1 MFFKI
6 RRLRTRLEL
15 VFTVLKPDR
24 NVSAVWLSPGFRLVS
39 ASVPVCTCILL
50 QRASCDFVLRRLRGG
65 SP

>member
-15 VFTVLKPDR
+15 VFTVLAP
-24 NVSAVWLSPGFRLVS
+24 VE
-39 ASVPVCTCILL
+39 SVPARVPEVCPPVCTCILL
-50 QRASCDFVLRRLRGG
+50 QQASCDFVLRRLCGG